1 MFIDLQNKTFYFIP
15 LYKIEISFYFFHKC
29 MASISLIVQ
38 IKQEGKAD
46 AFPSH
51 TLTKRVFFPF
61 SASLQVK
68 RRQKNMKRSNDE
80 LTCFTLWLFN
90 SE

>member
-1 MFIDLQNKTFYFIP
+1 MLIPQELQ
-15 LYKIEISFYFFHKC
+15 LS
-29 MASISLIVQ
+29 Q
-38 IKQEGKAD
+38 AD